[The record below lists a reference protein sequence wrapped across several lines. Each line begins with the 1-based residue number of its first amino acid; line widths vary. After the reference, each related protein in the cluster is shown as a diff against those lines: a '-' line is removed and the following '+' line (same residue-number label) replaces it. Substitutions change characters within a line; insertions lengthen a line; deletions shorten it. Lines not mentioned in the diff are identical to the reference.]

1 MRQLVPAGIR
11 VIVVEYELCPR
22 ITLAEIVKQIQ
33 RAAKYII
40 DMAVNARTEYISM
53 AGHSAGAHL
62 LLAMLDEDFV
72 ADVGKNLNL
81 IKNYYLISGA
91 YDLRELRKT
100 SINKNNILSLT
111 EENVER
117 LSPLLQKYSH
127 LKAFTAQIHVLVA
140 ENESDEFK
148 IQATATKKLLQNYN
162 VATTL
167 AVLPGL
173 DHFDIVENLK
183 NKNFIITK
191 MILNDTVMS

>member
-22 ITLAEIVKQIQ
+22 ITLAEIVNQIKK
-33 RAAKYII
+33 AAKYII
-40 DMAVNARTEYISM
+40 DMAVNARTKYISM

-62 LLAMLDEDFV
+62 LLSMLDEDFV
-72 ADVGKNLNL
+72 AEVGKNLNL

-100 SINKNNILSLT
+100 SINKDNILSLT
-111 EENVER
+111 EENVES

-127 LKAFTAQIHVLVA
+127 LKACAAQIHILVA

-148 IQATATKKLLQNYN
+148 TQATATKKLLQNYN